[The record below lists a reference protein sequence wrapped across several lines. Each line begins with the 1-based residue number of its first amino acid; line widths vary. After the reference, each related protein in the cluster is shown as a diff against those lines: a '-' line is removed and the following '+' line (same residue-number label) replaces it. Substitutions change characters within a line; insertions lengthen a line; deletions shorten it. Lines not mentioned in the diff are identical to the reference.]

1 MLSEQFT
8 QQTSTHLPAY
18 SHLGAEG
25 MASNPHEP
33 SVSSPKELTNK
44 INIQQF
50 FWEFMDDPVEKL
62 RLRQSFKVRLRL
74 N

>member
-1 MLSEQFT
+1 
-8 QQTSTHLPAY
+8 
-18 SHLGAEG
+18 
-25 MASNPHEP
+25 MASNTQDPAGSSSEEP
-33 SVSSPKELTNK
+33 ANR